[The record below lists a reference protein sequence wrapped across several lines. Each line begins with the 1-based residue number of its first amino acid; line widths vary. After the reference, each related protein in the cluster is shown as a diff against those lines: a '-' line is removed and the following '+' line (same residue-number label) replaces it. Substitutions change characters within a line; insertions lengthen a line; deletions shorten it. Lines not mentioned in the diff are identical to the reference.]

1 MITAYQRRQPLQQS
15 FFSFHSL
22 TYSGHLSNSATYQA
36 NLIHISNTA
45 QPRISNI
52 SATSFQS
59 HLRNIPAAYELAAKL
74 DKIYPFNYYTSFKSQ
89 SILNSQIYIASQE
102 RNFILVLTLLMIFNI
117 SKFQYQ
123 NPHSSNPIC
132 HSIPK
137 PQHTDPTHYTSTFE
151 LLVTL
156 FHQKCRFTFS
166 HIIPKKLQAALP
178 PLSIE
183 SVNY

>member
-1 MITAYQRRQPLQQS
+1 MIPAYQRRQPLQQS
-15 FFSFHSL
+15 FFFHSL
-22 TYSGHLSNSATYQA
+22 TQVIYQIQPHIRQILS
-36 NLIHISNTA
+36 
-45 QPRISNI
+45 
-52 SATSFQS
+52 TSQIQLS
-59 HLRNIPAAYELAAKL
+59 HV
-74 DKIYPFNYYTSFKSQ
+74 
-89 SILNSQIYIASQE
+89 QIYIASQE